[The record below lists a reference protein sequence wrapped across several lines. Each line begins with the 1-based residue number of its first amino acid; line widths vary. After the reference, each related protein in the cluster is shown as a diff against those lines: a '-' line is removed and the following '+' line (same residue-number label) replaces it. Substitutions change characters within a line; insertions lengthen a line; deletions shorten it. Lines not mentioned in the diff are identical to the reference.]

1 MAKRDIIV
9 IGTSAGGVYALKEL
23 VAVLPAD
30 FKASIFV
37 VMHVSAHSP
46 SYLPEILTTAGKLKA
61 IHPKDGEPIQQ
72 GHIYIA
78 PPDHH
83 LLIEYDQVIVKKG
96 PKENRFRP
104 SIDALFRSAA
114 YMHGPRVI
122 GIVLTG
128 LLDDGT
134 SGMWTVKRLGGLT
147 IVQEPDEA
155 LYPSMPD
162 SVLNN
167 VEVDHCVSIAEMGS
181 LLNQLI
187 EETVPGRPDVEPDV
201 RERMEAEVNIAAQ
214 DSAFEQ
220 GIIGMGE
227 LTPLTCPE
235 CNGTLISI
243 KEGKLIRYRCHTGH
257 AFTASTL
264 LAETTKVIEESF
276 WKAVRSLE
284 ETVILLE
291 QSGKQFAEGGN
302 AEAAEQFISKAQE
315 TRERA
320 RIAHEFAYQQ
330 ERLSEDSA
338 LLPNRKSDN

>member
-1 MAKRDIIV
+1 MAKRNIIV
-9 IGTSAGGVYALKEL
+9 IGASAGGVYVLKDL
-23 VAVLPAD
+23 VAALPAD
-30 FKASIFV
+30 FGAAIFV
-37 VMHVSAHSP
+37 VLHVSPHSP
-46 SYLPEILTTAGKLKA
+46 SYLPEILAHAGKLTVS
-61 IHPKDGEPIQQ
+61 HPIDGELVRP
-72 GHIYIA
+72 GHIYVA

-83 LLIEYDQVIVKKG
+83 MLVEYDQVVVKKG

-114 YMHGPRVI
+114 YTYGPRVI

-134 SGMWTVKRLGGLT
+134 SGMWSVKRLGGLT

-155 LYPSMPD
+155 MYSSMPD

-167 VEVDHCVSIAEMGS
+167 VEVDYRVSVAQMAT
-181 LLNQLI
+181 LLTELI
-187 EETVPGRPDVEPDV
+187 QETVADKSDLLPE
-201 RERMEAEVNIAAQ
+201 EQELMEAEVNIAAQ

-220 GIIGMGE
+220 GIIDLGE

-235 CNGTLISI
+235 CSGALVSI

-257 AFTASTL
+257 AFTANTL
-264 LAETTKVIEESF
+264 LAETTKVVEESF
-276 WKAVRSLE
+276 WKAIRSLE

-302 AEAAEQFISKAQE
+302 MEAAEQFLSKAQE
-315 TRERA
+315 TRKRA
-320 RIAHEFAYQQ
+320 QLAHDFAFRQ
-330 ERLSEDSA
+330 EQLSKESV
-338 LLPNRKSDN
+338 LLPDK